1 MGMSNEIPGFVWAYR
16 FDGDSG
22 VSRSLPP
29 TSGRDDLTVDHGF
42 VWLHLA
48 LSDARVPKFLESL
61 GALPSEAR
69 ATLTDRDNHVTLAAD
84 RGALHGVFTDLER
97 AFDYD
102 TQDIGWFRFAVT
114 DRLLVTARLHPL
126 RCIETT
132 RLAVDHGLVLT
143 RPIGVLET
151 VVVEFARV
159 LDVLTVEMS
168 DQIDRI
174 EDYVF
179 ETAPRDER
187 RRLGPV
193 RRTIVRLNRQLRATV
208 SLLRRLQRSDEEALL
223 PTGARVAAERLADL
237 LGSMA
242 EEMQGLQDRARLLHE
257 EIDSK
262 ISSETN
268 RHLYLLSIMTAFML
282 PPTLVTGFFGM
293 NTGGLP
299 FAAWHYGTLLA
310 FGLGA
315 ASVWVAWLLLRR
327 AGIL

>member
-1 MGMSNEIPGFVWAYR
+1 VIGNEIPGFVWAYR
-16 FDGDSG
+16 FDAESSAG
-22 VSRSLPP
+22 RPLPP
-29 TSGRDDLTVDHGF
+29 SAGRGDLVVDRGF

-48 LSDARVPKFLESL
+48 LSDARVPKFLEGL
-61 GALPSEAR
+61 GVLPPEAQ
-69 ATLTDRDNHVTLAAD
+69 ATLTDRDNHVVLSAD
-84 RGALHGVFTDLER
+84 GAALHGVFTDLER

-114 DRLLVTARLHPL
+114 DRLIVTARLHPL
-126 RCIETT
+126 RCIEAT
-132 RLAVDHGLVLT
+132 RLSVDRGLGLA
-143 RPIGVLET
+143 RPIEVLET
-151 VVVEFARV
+151 IVVEFARV
-159 LDVLTVEMS
+159 LDALNLEMS
-168 DQIDRI
+168 DELDRI

-193 RRTIVRLNRQLRATV
+193 RRTIVRLTRQLRATV
-208 SLLRRLQRSDEEALL
+208 SLLRRQQRNGDAADL
-223 PTGARVAAERLADL
+223 PDGAADAAERLADL
-237 LGSMA
+237 LGSQLQ
-242 EEMQGLQDRARLLHE
+242 EIQGLQDRARLLHE

-268 RHLYLLSIMTAFML
+268 RHLYILSIMTAFML

-299 FAAWHYGTLLA
+299 FAGTHYGTFMA
-310 FGLGA
+310 FGLGGI
-315 ASVWVAWLLLRR
+315 SIWVAWLLLRR